1 MRRLIYK
8 EFSCR
13 IHGDHCHSDISEETY
28 TRDRLPPIFEW
39 RPIDTRTECSKATSR
54 QLHVCDIIR
63 DRQWVCRKS
72 VWGGGLQIPPNIRAE
87 ADARRLI
94 IGPLKSMQLLDS
106 SLRYRNCYLKL
117 LMCDSKNNI
126 WGMRYNFL
134 LTFNEEMEQDDPYG
148 RHWTA
153 CY

>member
-1 MRRLIYK
+1 VTIVIATLVKKLTPGIVFLQYSN
-8 EFSCR
+8 EGPS
-13 IHGDHCHSDISEETY
+13 IHELNA
-28 TRDRLPPIFEW
+28 R
-39 RPIDTRTECSKATSR
+39 K
-54 QLHVCDIIR
+54 QLHDSCMCVIS
-63 DRQWVCRKS
+63 S
-72 VWGGGLQIPPNIRAE
+72 VTASEFVAKAFGGGGLQIPPNIRAE